1 MYRTAKNT
9 AEQPVVTREARKWKS
24 HANAAIRRV
33 RSHSGGS
40 LLEIPLTW
48 SVKTDRCCGTIPEW
62 EGLAGYAGTT
72 GQGESKMKFLKQSLS
87 LFLSCCLVLVT
98 APGGFA
104 AQADQPAAPSPTRA
118 TPVQPAR
125 QTPEQ
130 LQQLVA
136 PVALYPDALVAQ
148 ILAAA
153 TYPDQVVEADR
164 WLQQHTDLKGEQLGK
179 EVDKQPWDPSVKALT
194 EFPSVLANMDKNLSW
209 TSSLGDAYV
218 NQQQDVMNAVQVMRD
233 RAEKAGTLK
242 STSQEK
248 VSNKGQTIVIEPADP
263 EVVYVPEY
271 DPWLVYGEP
280 IGIWPGWYWYPG
292 LFFDGPGIT
301 FGFGFGVG
309 FFGGFGWGWHH
320 WGYDWHHHDIRFD
333 HHHYES
339 HSRIFVNRNHF
350 NAGRGGLNRAG
361 GFHGGTS
368 AKGFAGGQHGFA
380 GTHSG
385 AFSGFNHGGV
395 ARGFSARGQSSFGG
409 FHGGGGFHEGG
420 GFHGGGGG
428 RR

>member
-1 MYRTAKNT
+1 
-9 AEQPVVTREARKWKS
+9 
-24 HANAAIRRV
+24 
-33 RSHSGGS
+33 
-40 LLEIPLTW
+40 
-48 SVKTDRCCGTIPEW
+48 
-62 EGLAGYAGTT
+62 
-72 GQGESKMKFLKQSLS
+72 MKFIKESLS
-87 LFLSCCLVLVT
+87 LFLSCCLVFAT
-98 APGGFA
+98 APEVLV
-104 AQADQPAAPSPTRA
+104 AQADQSAAQP
-118 TPVQPAR
+118 PVQAAQ

-136 PVALYPDALVAQ
+136 PIALYPDALVAQ

-179 EVDKQPWDPSVKALT
+179 EVDKQPWDPSVKALV

-218 NQQQDVMNAVQVMRD
+218 NQQQDVMSAVQTMRD
-233 RAEKAGTLK
+233 RAEKAGNLK

-248 VSNKGQTIVIEPADP
+248 VSKHGQTIVIEPADP

-292 LFFDGPGIT
+292 LFFDGPGIM
-301 FGFGFGVG
+301 FGLGFGIG
-309 FFGGFGWGWHH
+309 FFGGFGWGWGH
-320 WGYDWHHHDIRFD
+320 WGYDWHHHGILFD
-333 HHHYES
+333 RHAYVS
-339 HSRIFVNRNHF
+339 HSRVFVNRNNF
-350 NAGRGGLNRAG
+350 NRAG
-361 GFHGGTS
+361 GFHGG
-368 AKGFAGGQHGFA
+368 GFAGGRGFASSGHGFAA
-380 GTHSG
+380 GTHSS

-395 ARGFSARGQSSFGG
+395 ARGFSSRGQSSFGG
-409 FHGGGGFHEGG
+409 GFHGGGFGGG